1 MLSNPSFLVL
11 YGRSGHFSSASCPA
25 SIISLMQMR
34 NGSPES
40 NLLKVKRL
48 KERLGQ
54 FSVSPM
60 SLSCASLLLHTYL
73 FKEGNWQAVWIA
85 GESRLFSKVEE
96 ESASVLLHCSSS
108 TGSCEGVGRI
118 WSLCSVALV
127 ISPASFAYKLCDFEK
142 GGQPLW
148 ALVSS

>member
-1 MLSNPSFLVL
+1 
-11 YGRSGHFSSASCPA
+11 
-25 SIISLMQMR
+25 MQMR

-40 NLLKVKRL
+40 NLLKVTRL

-54 FSVSPM
+54 FSVSPR
-60 SLSCASLLLHTYL
+60 SLSCASLLLHTHL

-96 ESASVLLHCSSS
+96 GSASVLLYCSVLLHCSSS
-108 TGSCEGVGRI
+108 TGSCEGVGRL
-118 WSLCSVALV
+118 WSLCSVAFV